1 MAKNY
6 KFKGYFANNKSIEV
20 YAISVADAF
29 WMIKGNSIA
38 HWESDVVLIENT
50 YNGKKYKPII
60 TFSYEEV

>member
-6 KFKGYFANNKSIEV
+6 KFKGYFANNKSREV

-29 WMIKGNSIA
+29 YLIKGSSIA
-38 HWESDVVLIENT
+38 HWDSEILIIENT

-60 TFSYEEV
+60 TLTYEEV